1 MKTTI
6 LTWEPGG
13 VILRE
18 TDHISRI
25 GESTAEGVVLDS
37 CHGLWHFSFTV
48 ARHALARGF
57 SRRDQHGYFRP
68 QPSGDPVPSSDHVQV
83 FCLGLSVEEV
93 ISMSTINPAGP
104 LCVTPFGLFF

>member
-13 VILRE
+13 VILRDGTIYLE
-18 TDHISRI
+18 LEKARQR
-25 GESTAEGVVLDS
+25 GVVLDS

-57 SRRDQHGYFRP
+57 KPDVISTDISVPNLLVTQ
-68 QPSGDPVPSSDHVQV
+68 SLPVTMSKF

-93 ISMSTINPAGP
+93 ISMSTINPAGF
-104 LCVTPFGLFF
+104 LCA